1 MFINDRA
8 IKILKTKG
16 YKDSSIKTLD
26 YNIKRIF
33 KDLDVD
39 YGSLR
44 FKTDAQKIIDV
55 INSYPAKQQKSY
67 IYAVK
72 LIYDNLEAKFK
83 NEASTKLYNDYYE
96 KVSEEYVNLLT
107 MQEATSQQLIRQ
119 VSPEE
124 FDEVYEHYKTIYDVN
139 KITDDENYIDSLK
152 YLIISLYKYI
162 PPLRPQVY
170 LNSTFEEYEETYQ
183 ALNVIDIDSKTIL
196 IKSAKT
202 LKRGKTQIINIP
214 NVLVSLISA
223 IHDKYNT
230 LYLIT
235 KLSNVNEPMSNDNFS
250 HIFSR
255 MFFDVIGR
263 EISPNNI
270 RNSFVS
276 DLIDEN
282 GLRTTDDRK
291 KIAKVM
297 GHSINTQNNIYSKYS
312 TYVHR

>member
-1 MFINDRA
+1 MFIND
-8 IKILKTKG
+8 ITIQILKNKG

-33 KDLDVD
+33 KQLDVD
-39 YGSLR
+39 YNTLR
-44 FKTDAQKIIDV
+44 FKTDAEKIIN
-55 INSYPAKQQKSY
+55 IIKTYPEKQQKSY

-72 LIYDNLEAKFK
+72 LIYDNLDKKFK
-83 NEASTKLYNDYYE
+83 TDAVTKLYNDYYTE
-96 KVSEEYVNLLT
+96 ISEEYTNLLT
-107 MQEATSQQLIRQ
+107 MQEATSQQLIKQ
-119 VSPEE
+119 ISPIE
-124 FDEVYEHYKTIYDVN
+124 FNEVYEHYKTIYDVN
-139 KITDDENYIDSLK
+139 TITDDENYIDSLK

-170 LNSTFEEYEETYQ
+170 LNSTFEEFEETYPD
-183 ALNVIDIDSKTIL
+183 LNVIDLDSKTIL

-202 LKRGKTQIINIP
+202 LKRGKTQVLQIP
-214 NVLVSLISA
+214 MPLISLISA

-230 LYLIT
+230 VYLIT
-235 KLSNVNEPMSNDNFS
+235 QLSNVNEPMSNDNFS

-276 DLIDEN
+276 TLIDEK
-282 GLRTTDDRK
+282 GLTNTDERR
-291 KIAKVM
+291 KIAKIM
-297 GHSINTQNNIYSKYS
+297 GHSTLTQNNIYSKYS
-312 TYVHR
+312 TLIHG